1 MQTFKVTLSRLVR
14 QVVTFYVE
22 CDEAVDVSSVD
33 TGVLAN
39 ALYEY
44 DAGTLDDLWKPDL
57 CWTPEQG
64 ACSAVLCGQQT
75 GVKAL
80 ASLCRTGPR
89 FKVRFTG

>member
-44 DAGTLDDLWKPDL
+44 DAGTLDDL
-57 CWTPEQG
+57 
-64 ACSAVLCGQQT
+64 
-75 GVKAL
+75 
-80 ASLCRTGPR
+80 
-89 FKVRFTG
+89 